1 MIPLPLVIPFV
12 LAVGGLILCFAFGYA
27 MGVNIASK
35 INPRSRITLFAR
47 QNTPVCTVCSMFKPD
62 RRPTI
67 CRMVLGL
74 IAGGPSEGARTLGLS
89 TEALGRIHWKLSS
102 L

>member
-12 LAVGGLILCFAFGYA
+12 LAVGGLILCFAVSYA
-27 MGVNIASK
+27 MGVNVASK
-35 INPRSRITLFAR
+35 INPRSRITLFAG
-47 QNTPVCTVCSMFKPD
+47 QNTPVWAACSMFKPD
-62 RRPTI
+62 RWPTI
-67 CRMVLGL
+67 CRMALGL
-74 IAGGPSEGARTLGLS
+74 IADGPNEDARILGLS